1 MPRAGTS
8 RRHVGALGDKHRTR
22 VFLHVH
28 GHVPPPPDLTADVA
42 LSTAMNDFEDY
53 GAQYVVITGH
63 QIKDTIPTNAEPET
77 TILF

>member
-1 MPRAGTS
+1 MWGPSVINIAPEYSYTYT
-8 RRHVGALGDKHRTR
+8 AT
-22 VFLHVH
+22 F
-28 GHVPPPPDLTADVA
+28 PPPDLTADVA